1 MSALP
6 SSGPLPDLT
15 RPDVGAAL
23 FSTWSVGTPD
33 RQRAAVDAIA
43 ATWDSRPWPAPE
55 LLSYNVYA
63 GTDGDTL
70 MHHSQWASEAA
81 YHAFFRTHRQERNDE
96 IDSAVPD
103 LKRLGLS
110 SYRYYRG
117 FQAPS
122 AQSDTPDPGSAPGL
136 IVVVEIDFD
145 DPDPELRRS
154 WTDLVIEALENE
166 PDPGLISADFHLI
179 GDGERHLSTDRARVL
194 NYARWTGTETYEAA
208 MAADGPRGGGS
219 SIWDR
224 VRDFPGLVGSSSR
237 SYRFRRSFVA
247 PSAASS
253 RNSANS
259 PEREAR

>member
-23 FSTWSVGTPD
+23 FSTWSVGTPQ

-43 ATWDSRPWPAPE
+43 ATWDSRPWPASE

-81 YHAFFRTHRQERNDE
+81 YHAFVRTQRQERNDA

-110 SYRYYRG
+110 AYRHYRS

-122 AQSDTPDPGSAPGL
+122 AQSDTPDPGPASGL

-179 GDGERHLSTDRARVL
+179 VDGERHLSTDRARVL
-194 NYARWTGTETYEAA
+194 NYARWSGAETYEAA

-219 SIWDR
+219 SLWDR
-224 VRDFPGLVGSSSR
+224 VRDFPGRVGASSR
-237 SYRFRRSFVA
+237 SYHFRRSFVP
-247 PSAASS
+247 PSAASG
-253 RNSANS
+253 NSANS